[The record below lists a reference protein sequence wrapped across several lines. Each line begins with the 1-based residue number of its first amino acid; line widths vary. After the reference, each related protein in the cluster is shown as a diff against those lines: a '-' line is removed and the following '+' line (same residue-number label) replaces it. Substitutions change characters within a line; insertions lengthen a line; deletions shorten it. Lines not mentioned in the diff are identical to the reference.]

1 MPHEQIAQPSK
12 HQVTGVAATMTVIA
26 MGLGYS
32 ITAGDPTILSANISA
47 VRRGLDFDPSVA
59 SFVASL
65 ATLTLAAAV
74 LGAGALGDLYGMKRM
89 YITGLMGSMFFGLVA
104 AASPNVAVLL
114 VARGGIGIC
123 FAFLL
128 GLSLA
133 VINAVFPPGKR
144 AGAISLYLGA
154 GYGALVV
161 QPLIGSLLAQHFGWR
176 ACFLVAPALSLVAL
190 VLTLKFVPETPRAHR
205 KLDVVGLAFV
215 AVALLG
221 VIYGISRLQTGITLV
236 AVVPLLGGLIA
247 AGFFVWWEL
256 HTDHPALDMR
266 IFSSRQFNAAVAAGA
281 TFNYLEGGST
291 ILFAYYLVTVRH
303 EEPAVLGMLI
313 IPATIIAAVA
323 ATMAGRL
330 ATKLGVRTVL
340 VSGLVILLLGL
351 LMFLLLDLNTP
362 VWVLGIAVVLNA
374 TGAAVVQT
382 PQAMIMMSHAPEGLG
397 GAVAAVKSGVGQASY
412 SLGPAMFALVGLT
425 LFNHDGAK
433 KLEGSGITA
442 DEAEDALRVANGAP
456 GGPSASAVLNPDQAR
471 WVVSEAKLSMLD
483 AIHTLGL
490 IMSVVPALVIVL
502 ALILLRPK
510 PGSAAD

>member
-1 MPHEQIAQPSK
+1 MPNDELVEPATHRVS
-12 HQVTGVAATMTVIA
+12 GVAATMTVIA

-47 VRRGLDFDPSVA
+47 VRRGLDFNPSMA

-74 LGAGALGDLYGMKRM
+74 LGAGALGDLYGMRRM
-89 YITGLMGSMFFGLVA
+89 YITGLLGAIFFGLLA

-114 VARGGIGIC
+114 IARGGIGIC

-133 VINAVFPPGKR
+133 VVNSVFPPEKR
-144 AGAISLYLGA
+144 AGAIALYLGA

-161 QPLIGSLLAQHFGWR
+161 QPLIGSLLAEHLGWR

-190 VLTLKFVPETPRAHR
+190 ILTLRFVPETPRAHR
-205 KLDVVGLAFV
+205 KLDVVGLGFV

-221 VIYGISRLQTGITLV
+221 VIYGISRLQTGISAGAVLPLVGGLV
-236 AVVPLLGGLIA
+236 AAVC
-247 AGFFVWWEL
+247 FVRWEL
-256 HTDHPALDMR
+256 RTEDPALDMR
-266 IFSSRQFNAAVAAGA
+266 IFRSRQFNAAVAAGA

-303 EEPAVLGMLI
+303 EQPAVLGMLI
-313 IPATIIAAVA
+313 IPATILAAVA

-330 ATKLGVRTVL
+330 AVRLGVRAVL

-362 VWVLGIAVVLNA
+362 IWVLGIAVVLNA
-374 TGAAVVQT
+374 CGAAMVQT
-382 PQAMIMMSHAPEGLG
+382 PQAMIMMSHAPAGLG

-412 SLGPAMFALVGLT
+412 SLGPAMFALVGMT
-425 LFNHDGAK
+425 LFNHDGAR
-433 KLEGSGITA
+433 KLEGSGITEE
-442 DEAEDALRVANGAP
+442 EARDALRVANGAA
-456 GGPSASAVLNPDQAR
+456 GGPSASSVLNPEQAR

-490 IMSVVPALVIVL
+490 IMAVVPAAVIVL
-502 ALILLRPK
+502 ALILLRRK
-510 PGSAAD
+510 PGSVAD